1 MKNDEI
7 KINSKNESNRK
18 ESAISSKSDYVSE
31 SETFQELCIPIKKE
45 KLNYYIIEP
54 KLFSKITQHIENMN
68 SFKEKLKAYKPQ
80 TISEP
85 SKFSQTVKILASEF
99 SIISKINNINNIQKP
114 NSNSSMM
121 SLFMNSQKGKEKD
134 KEEISK
140 LNMAILELT
149 KKYQTETDNYKSVIK
164 DMSDKIEL
172 LEKEIKNLNE
182 KNELLIK
189 RQYLNKTKLEIIYN
203 NPKLLSKIISYL
215 ELDEKFNLAKCNI
228 YLYKNLFFKIVS
240 EKMLNII
247 KKKEKIIEKFSG
259 EDLAYKFDIKENEIS
274 DLFRDYI
281 INQKISG
288 KDMRN
293 EIVKS
298 LIFLENFVKI
308 PLENFKG
315 PKNEKENMFNMLES
329 EPKKPKFLS
338 KFFSALKSELKEDV
352 QPMIYAQNNYISF
365 NPNEYVTIFDSD
377 RYVLETFKTDKSLN
391 VKFNYDNADKIKKI
405 LNDFFIS
412 QLPQT
417 SYQKFI
423 TKICEIFPDLLYS
436 SFIALN
442 DIKNLEIVVYALYC
456 RYMKYKT
463 RVEEL
468 QSVIDDLNHFAESSK
483 QIKEMMTK
491 AKNELEFKY
500 TNSIMTISQLNNAVN
515 EKDEE
520 LIKIKSEIKEKEEK
534 YEKFKNEIIKEYK
547 NIKDNYNLTKKE
559 RDVIKN
565 IFIELKNY
573 FVNVVTKELLN

>member
-1 MKNDEI
+1 
-7 KINSKNESNRK
+7 
-18 ESAISSKSDYVSE
+18 
-31 SETFQELCIPIKKE
+31 
-45 KLNYYIIEP
+45 
-54 KLFSKITQHIENMN
+54 
-68 SFKEKLKAYKPQ
+68 
-80 TISEP
+80 
-85 SKFSQTVKILASEF
+85 
-99 SIISKINNINNIQKP
+99 
-114 NSNSSMM
+114 
-121 SLFMNSQKGKEKD
+121 
-134 KEEISK
+134 
-140 LNMAILELT
+140 
-149 KKYQTETDNYKSVIK
+149 
-164 DMSDKIEL
+164 
-172 LEKEIKNLNE
+172 
-182 KNELLIK
+182 
-189 RQYLNKTKLEIIYN
+189 
-203 NPKLLSKIISYL
+203 
-215 ELDEKFNLAKCNI
+215 
-228 YLYKNLFFKIVS
+228 
-240 EKMLNII
+240 
-247 KKKEKIIEKFSG
+247 
-259 EDLAYKFDIKENEIS
+259 
-274 DLFRDYI
+274 
-281 INQKISG
+281 
-288 KDMRN
+288 
-293 EIVKS
+293 
-298 LIFLENFVKI
+298 
-308 PLENFKG
+308 
-315 PKNEKENMFNMLES
+315 
-329 EPKKPKFLS
+329 
-338 KFFSALKSELKEDV
+338 
-352 QPMIYAQNNYISF
+352 MIYAQNNYISF